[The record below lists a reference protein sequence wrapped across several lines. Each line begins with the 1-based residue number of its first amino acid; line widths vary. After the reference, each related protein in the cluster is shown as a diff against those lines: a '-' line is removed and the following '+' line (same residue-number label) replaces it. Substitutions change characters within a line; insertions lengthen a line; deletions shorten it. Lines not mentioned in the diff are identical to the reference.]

1 MYPLMERER
10 VAGGDY
16 KRGPSPPSFW
26 RKKNRR
32 RKKSRQG
39 KRQIKKPGPPLAQG
53 LDPPLHIL
61 MPQSDWC
68 EIHTQMRRSDWYEQ
82 HTTLH
87 ANIKLLK
94 KKKKKKKR
102 ILTKNEMLMW
112 LVFALFCCHKTKD
125 RRH

>member
-1 MYPLMERER
+1 MQEGITGGAR
-10 VAGGDY
+10 VPTPFGEKNTAEGRKAGRASD
-16 KRGPSPPSFW
+16 
-26 RKKNRR
+26 
-32 RKKSRQG
+32 
-39 KRQIKKPGPPLAQG
+39 KKPGSPLAQG
-53 LDPPLHIL
+53 LDPPLHTL
-61 MPQSDWC
+61 MRQSDRC

-94 KKKKKKKR
+94 KKKEKKKR

>member
-16 KRGPSPPSFW
+16 KRGPSPPPHFGEKKTAEG
-26 RKKNRR
+26 RKAGRASDKLKN
-32 RKKSRQG
+32 QA
-39 KRQIKKPGPPLAQG
+39 PPLAQG
-53 LDPPLHIL
+53 LDPPLHIP

-94 KKKKKKKR
+94 KKKRKKKR
-102 ILTKNEMLMW
+102 ILTKNEMLM
-112 LVFALFCCHKTKD
+112 
-125 RRH
+125 

>member
-10 VAGGDY
+10 AAGGDY
-16 KRGPSPPSFW
+16 KRGPRPPPLILE
-26 RKKNRR
+26 K
-32 RKKSRQG
+32 
-39 KRQIKKPGPPLAQG
+39 KKPGPPLAQG
-53 LDPPLHIL
+53 LDPPLHTL

-94 KKKKKKKR
+94 KKKKKK
-102 ILTKNEMLMW
+102 TNSNE
-112 LVFALFCCHKTKD
+112 K
-125 RRH
+125 